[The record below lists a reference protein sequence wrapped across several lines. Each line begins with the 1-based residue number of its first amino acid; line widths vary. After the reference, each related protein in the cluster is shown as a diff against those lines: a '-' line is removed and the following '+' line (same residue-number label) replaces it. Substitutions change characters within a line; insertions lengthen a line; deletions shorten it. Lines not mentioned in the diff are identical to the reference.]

1 MNIVEIRLKNCFGIK
16 ELNHDLDYRG
26 GKNTQVIYA
35 PNGVMKT
42 SLANVLRYISG
53 QSEEEPKDRLHP
65 TNIVMHIVLADGAAM
80 DKSNLFVADAEDVQT
95 YDPNEAMST
104 LLASKRLKDEYD
116 AICKSLDKEKA
127 ALLKKL
133 KSESESRDCESEIM
147 EVFGNPSMSI
157 YDCLEYL
164 SQEIGTQS
172 YHQFKFRY
180 NDVFDKKGVVRTFL
194 EQHKTNLM
202 AYVSSFNQLLSQS
215 TVFRSEGQWQFGTYQ
230 ADKLINTTSDGAFF
244 GVHHKLYL
252 QDNTYIESVDEFK
265 GKIKSEKERIFSSPE
280 LLEQFDEIASR
291 LDGNPDLRKFQAVIT
306 AQKELLA
313 EMVDYDGFRKK
324 VWYGHLASSN
334 VKPFMDSFC
343 TLYAEKK
350 PKLQEIIREAQ
361 QEQEA
366 WKKIVEIFG
375 QRFHMPFRIN
385 IENRADVIL
394 KQETAHLQF
403 YYRDYNGAD
412 IRTKKE
418 ELWRILSKGE
428 MRALYIL
435 QLLFELEAR
444 KRQGNECLLVFDD
457 IADSF
462 DYRNKYAIVEYL
474 HDLNVKC
481 DGLFK
486 LLILTHNFDFYR
498 TIFSRLNLRSDQI
511 CMALRKDDG
520 TILINKGNYVKDVYA
535 KVIIPRSNEREM
547 FLTWIPFAR
556 NIIAYHKGESDIDYR
571 TLTSCLH
578 QKSDTPSITDTIV
591 CGILDKYSQG
601 QHCKWQCI
609 GKRIEDI
616 IYEAA
621 DDIVAQANINPIC
634 IENKVVLSMAIRHKA
649 EQYMKKQLVAAGL
662 TDADLATDDT
672 QTGAWTQIMKDRCP
686 NDSKLN
692 VIERVNMM
700 TPELIHINSFMYEP
714 LIDMSIEH
722 LVGLYRECKALYRE
736 VTVAEIVLS

>member
-1 MNIVEIRLKNCFGIK
+1 MNTIEIRLKNCFGIK
-16 ELNHDLDYRG
+16 ELNHDLDFRG

-65 TNIVMHIVLADGAAM
+65 ENIVTHVVLTDGVAM

-104 LLASKRLKDEYD
+104 LLASKRLKDEYET
-116 AICKSLDKEKA
+116 ICKSLDKEKA
-127 ALLKKL
+127 TLIKKL
-133 KSESESRDCESEIM
+133 KGESESRDCESEIM
-147 EVFGNPSMSI
+147 DVFGKPNMSI
-157 YDCLEYL
+157 HDCLEQI
-164 SQEIGTQS
+164 SQEIGIQS
-172 YHQFKFRY
+172 YLQFKFRY

-194 EQHKTNLM
+194 TEHSADLR
-202 AYVSSFNQLLSQS
+202 AYVSSFHQLLSQS

-244 GVHHKLYL
+244 GVHHKLL
-252 QDNTYIESVDEFK
+252 MQDNTPIESVDQFK
-265 GKIKSEKERIFSSPE
+265 DKIKREKERIFNNPE
-280 LLEQFDEIASR
+280 LLEQFEVVASQ
-291 LDGNPDLRKFQAVIT
+291 LDGNADLRKFQVIIT
-306 AQKELLA
+306 AQKELLVELA
-313 EMVDYDGFRKK
+313 DYDGFRKK
-324 VWYGHLASSN
+324 VWYGHFASPN
-334 VKPFMDSFC
+334 VKPYLDGFC

-350 PKLQEIIREAQ
+350 PRLQEIIHEAQ

-366 WKKIVEIFG
+366 WKRIVEIFS
-375 QRFHMPFRIN
+375 QRFHMPFRID

-403 YYRDYNGAD
+403 YYRDYSGAD
-412 IRTKKE
+412 IKTKKE

-444 KRQGNECLLVFDD
+444 KQQGNACLLVFDD

-474 HDLNVKC
+474 HDLNAKC
-481 DGLFK
+481 AGLFK

-498 TIFSRLNLRSDQI
+498 TIFGRLNLKSDQI
-511 CMALRKDDG
+511 RMALRKDDG
-520 TILINKGNYVKDVYA
+520 TIEINNGNYVRDVYA
-535 KVIIPRSNEREM
+535 KIIIPRSNEREM

-556 NIIAYHKGESDIDYR
+556 NIIAYHKGEGDNDYKI
-571 TLTSCLH
+571 LTSCLH

-591 CGILDKYSQG
+591 FGILENYSQG
-601 QHCKWQCI
+601 QHCKWRST
-609 GKRIEDI
+609 GERIEEI

-621 DDIVAQANINPIC
+621 DDIITRANINPIC

-649 EQYMKKQLVAAGL
+649 EQYMKQQLKAAGL
-662 TDADLATDDT
+662 TDAALETNDT
-672 QTGAWTQIMKDRCP
+672 QTGAWTQLMKDRCP
-686 NDSKLN
+686 NDSNLN

-714 LIDMSIEH
+714 LIDMSIGH
-722 LVGLYRECKALYRE
+722 LIGLYRECKAL
-736 VTVAEIVLS
+736 

>member
-16 ELNHDLDYRG
+16 ELNHDLDFRG

-42 SLANVLRYISG
+42 SLANVLRFISG
-53 QSEEEPKDRLHP
+53 QSEEKPKDRLHP
-65 TNIVMHIVLADGAAM
+65 TNTVMHDVIADGVAM

-95 YDPNEAMST
+95 YDPNEAMSS
-104 LLASKRLKDEYD
+104 LLASKQLKDEYD
-116 AICKSLDKEKA
+116 AICKTLDKEKA
-127 ALLKKL
+127 SLLKKL
-133 KSESESRDCESEIM
+133 KSESESRDCESEIL
-147 EVFGNPSMSI
+147 EVFGNPNMSI
-157 YDCLEYL
+157 YNCIEQL

-180 NDVFDKKGVVRTFL
+180 NDVFDKKGVVRSFL
-194 EQHKTNLM
+194 TEHNADLR
-202 AYVSSFNQLLSQS
+202 AYVSSFHQLLSQS

-244 GVHHKLYL
+244 GVHHKLL
-252 QDNTYIESVDEFK
+252 MQDNTHIESVDEFK
-265 GKIKSEKERIFSSPE
+265 GKIKSEKEHIFNNHE
-280 LLEQFDEIASR
+280 LLEQFDAIASQ
-291 LDGNPDLRKFQAVIT
+291 LDGNADLRKFQVIIT
-306 AQKELLA
+306 AQKELLV
-313 EMVDYDGFRKK
+313 EMGDYDGFRKK
-324 VWYGHLASSN
+324 VWYGHLTSPN
-334 VKPFMDSFC
+334 VKPYLDSFS

-350 PKLQEIIREAQ
+350 PRLLEIIHEAQ

-366 WKKIVEIFG
+366 WKRIVEIFG
-375 QRFHMPFRIN
+375 QRFHMPFRID
-385 IENRADVIL
+385 IENRADVVL

-412 IRTKKE
+412 IKTKKE

-444 KRQGNECLLVFDD
+444 KQQGDECLLVFDD

-474 HDLNVKC
+474 HDLNAKC
-481 DGLFK
+481 GGLFK

-498 TIFSRLNLRSDQI
+498 TIFGRLNLKSDQI
-511 CMALRKDDG
+511 RMALRKNDG
-520 TILINKGNYVKDVYA
+520 AIEINNGNYVRDVYA
-535 KVIIPRSNEREM
+535 KIIIPRSNEREI

-556 NIIAYHKGESDIDYR
+556 NIIAYHKGEEDNEYK

-591 CGILDKYSQG
+591 SGILEKYSQG
-601 QHCKWQCI
+601 QHCKWHCI
-609 GKRIEDI
+609 GKAIEEI

-621 DDIVAQANINPIC
+621 DEIVTRTDINPIC

-649 EQYMKKQLVAAGL
+649 ERYMKQQLIAAGL
-662 TDADLATDDT
+662 TDDDLATNDT
-672 QTGAWTQIMKDRCP
+672 QTGVWTQLFKDRCS
-686 NDSKLN
+686 NDNKLN

-714 LIDMSIEH
+714 LIDMSVEH
-722 LVGLYRECKALYRE
+722 LVDLYKECK
-736 VTVAEIVLS
+736 VL

>member
-1 MNIVEIRLKNCFGIK
+1 MNVVEIRLKNCFGIK
-16 ELNHDLDYRG
+16 ELNHDLDFRG

-42 SLANVLRYISG
+42 SLANVLRFISG

-65 TNIVMHIVLADGAAM
+65 TNTVMHDVIADGVAM

-104 LLASKRLKDEYD
+104 LLASKQLKDEYD
-116 AICKSLDKEKA
+116 AICKTLDKEKA
-127 ALLKKL
+127 SLLKKL
-133 KSESESRDCESEIM
+133 KSESESRDCESEIL
-147 EVFGNPSMSI
+147 EVFGNPNMSI
-157 YDCLEYL
+157 YDCIEQL

-180 NDVFDKKGVVRTFL
+180 NDVFDKKGVVRSFL
-194 EQHKTNLM
+194 TEHNADLR
-202 AYVSSFNQLLSQS
+202 AYVSSFHQLLSQS

-244 GVHHKLYL
+244 GVHHKLL
-252 QDNTYIESVDEFK
+252 MQDNTHIESVDEFK
-265 GKIKSEKERIFSSPE
+265 GKIKREKERIFNNQE
-280 LLEQFDEIASR
+280 LLEQFDAVASQ
-291 LDGNPDLRKFQAVIT
+291 LDGNADLRKFQVIIT
-306 AQKELLA
+306 AQKELLV
-313 EMVDYDGFRKK
+313 EMGDYDGFRKK
-324 VWYGHLASSN
+324 VWYGHLTSPN
-334 VKPFMDSFC
+334 VKPYLDSFS

-350 PKLQEIIREAQ
+350 PRLLEIIHEAQ

-366 WKKIVEIFG
+366 WKRIVEIFG
-375 QRFHMPFRIN
+375 QRFHMPFRVD

-412 IRTKKE
+412 IKTKKE

-444 KRQGNECLLVFDD
+444 KQQGDECLLVFDD

-474 HDLNVKC
+474 HDLNAKC
-481 DGLFK
+481 GGLFK
-486 LLILTHNFDFYR
+486 QLILTHNFDFYR
-498 TIFSRLNLRSDQI
+498 TIFGRLNLKSDQI
-511 CMALRKDDG
+511 RMALRKDDG
-520 TILINKGNYVKDVYA
+520 AIEINNGNYVRDVYA
-535 KVIIPRSNEREM
+535 KIIIPRSNEREI

-556 NIIAYHKGESDIDYR
+556 NIIAYHKGEEDNEYK

-591 CGILDKYSQG
+591 SGILEKYSQG
-601 QHCKWQCI
+601 QHCKWHCI
-609 GKRIEDI
+609 GKAIEEI

-621 DDIVAQANINPIC
+621 DDIVTRTDINPIC

-649 EQYMKKQLVAAGL
+649 ERYMKQQLIAAGL
-662 TDADLATDDT
+662 TDDDLATNDT
-672 QTGAWTQIMKDRCP
+672 QTGVWTQLFKDRCS
-686 NDSKLN
+686 NDNKLN

-714 LIDMSIEH
+714 LIDMSVEH
-722 LVGLYRECKALYRE
+722 LVDLYKDCKAL
-736 VTVAEIVLS
+736 